1 MHPRVRI
8 VAFEGTERQPRA
20 RARTDDRATENSC
33 IDGQRA
39 ANSLAVADLGVAIS
53 GRVPV
58 VLPSNKHSVGYMKA
72 KTSRMGHL
80 TGL

>member
-1 MHPRVRI
+1 MRI
-8 VAFEGTERQPRA
+8 IAFEGTECQPRA
-20 RARTDDRATENSC
+20 RAHTDDRATEAASIAC
-33 IDGQRA
+33 GQQ
-39 ANSLAVADLGVAIS
+39 LAVADLGVAIS

>member
-1 MHPRVRI
+1 MCGR
-8 VAFEGTERQPRA
+8 G
-20 RARTDDRATENSC
+20 C
-33 IDGQRA
+33 IACGR
-39 ANSLAVADLGVAIS
+39 LTVADLGVAIS

>member
-1 MHPRVRI
+1 M
-8 VAFEGTERQPRA
+8 
-20 RARTDDRATENSC
+20 
-33 IDGQRA
+33 
-39 ANSLAVADLGVAIS
+39 AVADLGVAIS

>member
-1 MHPRVRI
+1 MLTLKGMHECTRACGYSHSRVRTS
-8 VAFEGTERQPRA
+8 VCGRG
-20 RARTDDRATENSC
+20 C
-33 IDGQRA
+33 IACGR
-39 ANSLAVADLGVAIS
+39 LTVADLGVAIS

>member
-1 MHPRVRI
+1 MSAACKGAH
-8 VAFEGTERQPRA
+8 GTISS
-20 RARTDDRATENSC
+20 ATENSC